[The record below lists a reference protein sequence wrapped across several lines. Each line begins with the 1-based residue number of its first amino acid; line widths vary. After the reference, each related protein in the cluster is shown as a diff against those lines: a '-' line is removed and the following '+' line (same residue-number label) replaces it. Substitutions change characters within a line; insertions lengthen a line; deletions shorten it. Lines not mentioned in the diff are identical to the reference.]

1 MRKGPLQGSTFA
13 DLGRV
18 RMVTSERSLRHT
30 FDAGPRSWIRA
41 GVVVLALACAPTA
54 GAQGAIGKVARTIG
68 SDVKTGFGDVWH
80 VWTAP
85 IHATPRDW
93 MGAGA
98 AAGAFL
104 VAMPFDDDV
113 DRFIREHPSAIATD
127 VMVAF
132 GDTGSIS
139 LIKWGSA
146 HRTLQVSGG
155 LYVLGLVSGKS
166 ALRDAGMGCA
176 VSVGASNVPRQIVYQ
191 LVTRERPRIA
201 VGDQYQWKLGHG
213 EWEEHSFFAGHGAN
227 AMACATFLNE
237 RFKLGLVEP
246 VLYAYAAGVGLG
258 RMADQRHWTSDTI
271 LGVIFGYAVGRS
283 VALRSK
289 GRMEERRERRSALTA
304 PLRNLS
310 AWQDGDALRL
320 GWNAQFR

>member
-1 MRKGPLQGSTFA
+1 VG
-13 DLGRV
+13 
-18 RMVTSERSLRHT
+18 
-30 FDAGPRSWIRA
+30 
-41 GVVVLALACAPTA
+41 VLALACAERA
-54 GAQGAIGKVARTIG
+54 GAQGTLGKVGRTIG
-68 SDVKTGFGDVWH
+68 SDVKTAFGDVWH

-85 IHATPRDW
+85 VHATPRDW

-113 DRFIREHPSAIATD
+113 DRFVREHPSAVPTD

-132 GDTGSIS
+132 SDTGSIS

-155 LYVLGLVSGKS
+155 LYLVGLVSGKS

-176 VSVGASNVPRQIVYQ
+176 MSVVASNVPRQIIYQ
-191 LVTRERPRIA
+191 LVARDRPRIA
-201 VGDQYQWKLGHG
+201 GGDQYRWKLGHG
-213 EWEEHSFFAGHGAN
+213 EWEKHSFFAGHAAN
-227 AMACATFLNE
+227 AMACAAFLDE
-237 RFKLGLVEP
+237 RFRLGLVEP

-258 RMADQRHWTSDTI
+258 RMADERHWTSDTI
-271 LGVIFGYAVGRS
+271 LGLIFGYAVGRS

-289 GRMEERRERRSALTA
+289 GRVEERREQRSALSA
-304 PLRNLS
+304 PFRNLT
-310 AWQDGDALRL
+310 AWQDGESLRL
-320 GWNAQFR
+320 GWNAEF